1 MTRSIGSR
9 SALAALIVLTMGL
22 AAPAALADDQQ
33 ALVDRARIT
42 VESFA
47 GDAKM
52 APMRALLKRAKAVL
66 VVPQMLKA
74 GFILGGAGGSGVLLA
89 RGQRGW
95 SAPAFF
101 NLGAGSIGLQI
112 GAQSSE
118 VVLLM
123 MTERALDA
131 VLHNRVKLGAELSA
145 AAGPQGVGRETATTT
160 NLRDEVYSYSRNKG
174 LFAGAS
180 VEGAVIQPDAD
191 ANKAYYGK
199 AVTPQDIILKRAVS
213 KRDAAALR
221 AALAKAAGG

>member
-1 MTRSIGSR
+1 MTRTIGAR
-9 SALAALIVLTMGL
+9 TALAAVIVQALCL
-22 AAPAALADDQQ
+22 ATLPATAGDQQ

-66 VVPQMLKA
+66 VVPQLLKA
-74 GFILGGAGGSGVLLA
+74 GFILGGSGGSGVLLA
-89 RGQRGW
+89 RSQRGW
-95 SAPAFF
+95 SSPAFF
-101 NLGAGSIGLQI
+101 NMGAGSIGLQI
-112 GAQSSE
+112 GAQASE

-123 MTERALDA
+123 MTDRALDA
-131 VLHNRVKLGAELSA
+131 VLHNKVKLGAELSA

-160 NLRDEVYSYSRNKG
+160 NLRDDVYSYSRNKG

-180 VEGAVIQPDAD
+180 VEGAVIQPDHD

-199 AVTPQDIILKRAVS
+199 AVTPEDVILKRAVS
-213 KRDAAALR
+213 KRDSAPLR
-221 AALAKAAGG
+221 AALARAAGG